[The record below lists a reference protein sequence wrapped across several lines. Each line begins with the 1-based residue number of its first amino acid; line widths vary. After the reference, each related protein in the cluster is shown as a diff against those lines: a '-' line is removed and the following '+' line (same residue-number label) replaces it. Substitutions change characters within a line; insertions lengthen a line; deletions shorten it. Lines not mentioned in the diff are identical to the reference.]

1 MNSLYLIQKTDTFY
15 RYAPIHLKNG
25 YQYTPELNV
34 KDDAVEWEHTIFF
47 DVCSE
52 TVTIHGFYDSI
63 GIQLILERMRELN
76 WQNI

>member
-25 YQYTPELNV
+25 YQYTPELN
-34 KDDAVEWEHTIFF
+34 
-47 DVCSE
+47 CSE

-76 WQNI
+76 RQNI